1 MSTEVPA
8 SAAGSAADAVARAA
22 ALSRALTDRLAAA
35 REAAGRASSAG
46 AAARTPEPAA
56 PAAEASAHGPRLV
69 VDAAGGMAGAGADAT
84 QRAHTA
90 SLVRR
95 FTERTR
101 ASKELA
107 QHHRSALADSRA
119 VVGFR
124 DATKE
129 MLYPIAARSA
139 HGSRLT
145 DVDGNDYTDITMG
158 FGALLLGHEAAPV
171 TEAVRRHLA
180 DGLRFGPRSPD
191 TGEAAALLASLTGTE
206 RVAFASSGTEAN
218 SAAIRLARAATGR
231 DKVVMFRGSYH
242 GHIDSVLAAPAA
254 RGSTPCPSRGA
265 SRPVRWR
272 S

>member
-1 MSTEVPA
+1 
-8 SAAGSAADAVARAA
+8 
-22 ALSRALTDRLAAA
+22 
-35 REAAGRASSAG
+35 
-46 AAARTPEPAA
+46 
-56 PAAEASAHGPRLV
+56 
-69 VDAAGGMAGAGADAT
+69 
-84 QRAHTA
+84 
-90 SLVRR
+90 
-95 FTERTR
+95 
-101 ASKELA
+101 
-107 QHHRSALADSRA
+107 
-119 VVGFR
+119 
-124 DATKE
+124 

-242 GHIDSVLAAPAA
+242 GHIDSVLGRPAA